1 MAMKGF
7 AGYLLVAL
15 LLAAASLFAFG
26 SGVFERNL
34 AEAQQDVATDRFDAA
49 EARLADAGRYASY
62 ARWIPRLGARAER
75 DLATR
80 RAALHYWKKDFASV
94 LPRETDPV
102 GAVDSAN
109 VDLQLVVANASFR
122 NAQQGITDK
131 AVQLQALDEAIGS
144 YMAVLKN
151 DSWNADAAYN
161 YEYLLRLRTEIAQ
174 GKRKPGAQQEKT
186 DNLGEQGAPAQNSST
201 KKFEI
206 YIPLEGSERTESGEA
221 GKGAPIKKKG

>member
-7 AGYLLVAL
+7 AAYLLVAL

-34 AEAQQDVATDRFDAA
+34 AEAQQNVATDRFDAA
-49 EARLADAGRYASY
+49 EDRLADAGQYASY
-62 ARWIPRLGARAER
+62 ARWIPQLGARAER

-80 RAALHYWKKDFASV
+80 RAALQYWKKDYASV

-102 GAVDSAN
+102 GAVDSSN

-122 NAQQGITDK
+122 KAQLGITDK

-174 GKRKPGAQQEKT
+174 GKRKPGALQEKT
-186 DNLGEQGAPAQNSST
+186 DNLGEQGTPAQNSST

-221 GKGAPIKKKG
+221 GTGAPIQKKG

>member
-1 MAMKGF
+1 MKGF
-7 AGYLLVAL
+7 AGYLIVAL
-15 LLAAASLFAFG
+15 LLAGAGLFAFG
-26 SGVFERNL
+26 TGIFERDL
-34 AEAQQDVATDRFDAA
+34 AEAQQNVATERFDQA
-49 EARLADAGRYASY
+49 EDQLAHAETYASY
-62 ARWIPRLGARAER
+62 ARWIPQLGASAER

-80 RAALHYWKKDFASV
+80 RAALHYWKKDYPSV

-122 NAQQGITDK
+122 NAQRGITDK

-151 DSWNADAAYN
+151 DSWHPDAAYN
-161 YEYLLRLRTEIAQ
+161 YEYLLRLRNEVAQ
-174 GKRKPGAQQEKT
+174 GKRKPGSSQDKT
-186 DNLGEQGAPAQNSST
+186 DNLGEQGSPAPNSST

-206 YIPLEGSERTESGEA
+206 YIPLQGDERTESGEA
-221 GKGAPIKKKG
+221 GKGSAIKRKG

>member
-7 AGYLLVAL
+7 AGYLIVAL
-15 LLAAASLFAFG
+15 LMGAAPLFAFG
-26 SGVFERNL
+26 SSVFERNL

-49 EARLADAGRYASY
+49 EDRLADAERYAAY
-62 ARWIPRLGARAER
+62 ARWIPQLGARAER

-80 RAALHYWKKDFASV
+80 RAALHYWKKDYASV

-102 GAVDSAN
+102 GAVDAAN

-122 NAQQGITDK
+122 NTQRGITDK

-151 DSWNADAAYN
+151 DSWHPDAAYN

-174 GKRKPGAQQEKT
+174 GKRKPGSLQEKT
-186 DNLGEQGAPAQNSST
+186 DNLGEQGTPAQNSST

>member
-1 MAMKGF
+1 MGMKGF
-7 AGYLLVAL
+7 AGYVIVAL
-15 LLAAASLFAFG
+15 LLAAGALFAYG
-26 SGVFERNL
+26 SGNFERDL
-34 AEAQQDVATDRFDAA
+34 AEAQQDLATDRFDAA
-49 EARLADAGRYASY
+49 EDRLADAERYATY
-62 ARWIPRLGARAER
+62 ARWIPQLGARAER

-80 RAALHYWKKDFASV
+80 RAAVQYWKKDYASV

-102 GAVDSAN
+102 GAVDTAN

-122 NAQQGITDK
+122 NTQRGITEK

-144 YMAVLKN
+144 YMAVLK
-151 DSWNADAAYN
+151 SETWNADAAYN
-161 YEYLLRLRTEIAQ
+161 YEYLLRLRTEVAQ
-174 GKRKPGAQQEKT
+174 GKRKPGSLQEKT
-186 DNLGEQGAPAQNSST
+186 DNLGEQGTPAQNSST

>member
-1 MAMKGF
+1 MRGF
-7 AGYLLVAL
+7 VGYLIAAVV
-15 LLAAASLFAFG
+15 LAAAGLFAYG
-26 SGVFERNL
+26 SAEFERDL
-34 AEAQQDVATDRFDAA
+34 ADAQQSVATDGFDAA
-49 EARLADAGRYASY
+49 EERLADAERYASY
-62 ARWIPRLGARAER
+62 ARWIPQVGARAER

-80 RAALHYWKKDFASV
+80 RAALHYWKKDYASV

-109 VDLQLVVANASFR
+109 VDLQLVVANAAFR
-122 NAQQGITDK
+122 NAQRGMTDK

-151 DSWNADAAYN
+151 EAWHPDAAFN

-174 GKRKPGAQQEKT
+174 GRRKPGATAEKT

-206 YIPLEGSERTESGEA
+206 YVPLQGEERNESGEA
-221 GKGAPIKKKG
+221 GKGTPIQKKG

>member
-7 AGYLLVAL
+7 AGYLVVAV
-15 LLAAASLFAFG
+15 LLAAAAAFTYG
-26 SGVFERNL
+26 NGVFERDL
-34 AEAQQDVATDRFDAA
+34 AQAQQDVATDRFDAA
-49 EARLADAGRYASY
+49 EDRLDDAATYASY
-62 ARWIPRLGARAER
+62 ARWIPQLGTRAER

-80 RAALHYWKKDFASV
+80 RAALHYWKKDYAGV

-102 GAVDSAN
+102 GAVDATN
-109 VDLQLVVANASFR
+109 VDLQLVVANAAFR
-122 NAQQGITDK
+122 NAQHGITDK

-151 DSWNADAAYN
+151 DSWHPDAAYN
-161 YEYLLRLRTEIAQ
+161 YEYLLRLRAEVAQ
-174 GKRKPGAQQEKT
+174 GKRKPGSTEEKT
-186 DNLGEQGAPAQNSST
+186 DNLGEQGTPAQNSST

-221 GKGAPIKKKG
+221 GKGAPIQKKG

>member
-7 AGYLLVAL
+7 AGYLVMAV
-15 LLAAASLFAFG
+15 LLAAAAAFAYG
-26 SGVFERNL
+26 NGVFERDL
-34 AEAQQDVATDRFDAA
+34 AQAQQDVATDRFDAA
-49 EARLADAGRYASY
+49 EDRLAHAETYASY
-62 ARWIPRLGARAER
+62 VRWVPQLGARAER

-80 RAALHYWKKDFASV
+80 RAALHYWKKDYAGV

-102 GAVDSAN
+102 GAVDSTN

-122 NAQQGITDK
+122 NAQRGITDK

-151 DSWNADAAYN
+151 DSWHPDAAYN
-161 YEYLLRLRTEIAQ
+161 YEYLLRLRAEVAQ
-174 GKRKPGAQQEKT
+174 GKRKPGSTQEKT
-186 DNLGEQGAPAQNSST
+186 DNLGEQGTPAQNSST

>member
-7 AGYLLVAL
+7 AGYLVVAL
-15 LLAAASLFAFG
+15 LLAAGSLFAYG
-26 SGVFERNL
+26 TGRFERNL
-34 AEAQQDVATDRFDAA
+34 AEAQQNVATDQFDVADS
-49 EARLADAGRYASY
+49 RLADAEAYATY
-62 ARWIPRLGARAER
+62 ARWIPQVGARAER

-80 RAALHYWKKDFASV
+80 RAALRYWKKDYASV
-94 LPRETDPV
+94 LPREADPV
-102 GAVDSAN
+102 GAVDAAN

-122 NAQQGITDK
+122 DAQRDITDK

-151 DSWNADAAYN
+151 DTWSADAAYN
-161 YEYLLRLRTEIAQ
+161 YEYLLRLRGEIAQ
-174 GKRKPGAQQEKT
+174 GKRKPGAMQDKS

-221 GKGAPIKKKG
+221 GKGTAIQKKG

>member
-7 AGYLLVAL
+7 AGYLVMAV
-15 LLAAASLFAFG
+15 LLAAAAAFAYG
-26 SGVFERNL
+26 NGVFERDL
-34 AEAQQDVATDRFDAA
+34 AQAQQDVATDRFDAA
-49 EARLADAGRYASY
+49 EDRLAHAETYASY
-62 ARWIPRLGARAER
+62 VRWVPQLGARAER

-80 RAALHYWKKDFASV
+80 RAALHYWKKDYASV

-122 NAQQGITDK
+122 NAQHGITDK

-151 DSWNADAAYN
+151 DAWNADAAYN

-174 GKRKPGAQQEKT
+174 GKRKPGTLQEKT
-186 DNLGEQGAPAQNSST
+186 DNLGEQGTPAQNSST

>member
-7 AGYLLVAL
+7 AGYLIVAL
-15 LLAAASLFAFG
+15 LLVGAAAFAYG
-26 SGVFERNL
+26 RGIFERDL
-34 AEAQQDVATDRFDAA
+34 AEAQQNVATDRFDAA
-49 EARLADAGRYASY
+49 EDRLADAERYASY
-62 ARWIPRLGARAER
+62 ARWIPQVGTNAER

-80 RAALHYWKKDFASV
+80 RAALHYWKKDYASV

-102 GAVDSAN
+102 GAVDSSN

-122 NAQQGITDK
+122 NTQRGITDK

-151 DSWNADAAYN
+151 DTWHADAAYN
-161 YEYLLRLRTEIAQ
+161 YEYLLRLRTDVAQ
-174 GKRKPGAQQEKT
+174 GKKKPGTTQDKS
-186 DNLGEQGAPAQNSST
+186 DNLGEQGTPAQNSST

-221 GKGAPIKKKG
+221 GKGAPIQKKG